1 MARSRSKVPVKS
13 AKELNLMRRAG
24 QIVAEVLHELQGQIE
39 PGVTTRRLDEIA
51 ETIIRDMGGVPSF
64 KGYLGYPATICASI
78 NEQVVHGIPGARR
91 LESGDIVSVDVG
103 AIWRGYQGDAALTVP
118 VGDVEEPLLALL
130 TTTQRALE
138 AGIAAARAGV
148 RLGAISHA
156 IEGVAQEAGLS
167 VIREYGG
174 HGIGQQMHEP
184 PNVPNWGPANRGVTL
199 EAGMTFAL
207 EPMLTLC
214 GAETRVLS
222 DHWTVVT
229 ADSCPSAHF
238 EHTIAITEDGAEI
251 LTWRQESKCSA
262 D

>member
-1 MARSRSKVPVKS
+1 MVRGRSKVPVKN
-13 AKELNLMRRAG
+13 AEELSLMRRAG
-24 QIVAEVLHELQGQIE
+24 QIVAEVLYELQGQIE
-39 PGVTTRRLDEIA
+39 PGMTTRRLDEIA

-78 NEQVVHGIPGARR
+78 NEEVVHGIPSTRR
-91 LESGDIVSVDVG
+91 LKEGDIVSVDVG
-103 AIWRGYQGDAALTVP
+103 AIWQGYQGDAALTVP
-118 VGDVEEPLLALL
+118 VGEVEESLWSLLA
-130 TTTQRALE
+130 TTQHALE

-156 IEGVAQEAGLS
+156 IEGAAEEAGLS

-184 PNVPNWGPANRGVTL
+184 PNVPNWGPPNRGVTL

-207 EPMLTLC
+207 EPMLALC
-214 GAETRVLS
+214 GAETKVLS

-229 ADSCPSAHF
+229 VDSCPSAHF
-238 EHTIAITEDGAEI
+238 EHTIAITKDGAEI
-251 LTWRQESKCSA
+251 LTRRQER
-262 D
+262 

>member
-1 MARSRSKVPVKS
+1 MARGRSNVPVKN
-13 AKELNLMRRAG
+13 AQELNLMRRAG
-24 QIVAEVLHELQGQIE
+24 QIVAEVLRELQGQIE
-39 PGVTTRRLDEIA
+39 PGVTTRQLDEIA

-78 NEQVVHGIPGARR
+78 NEEVVHGIPSARR

-103 AIWRGYQGDAALTVP
+103 AIWQGYQGDAALTVP
-118 VGDVEEPLLALL
+118 VGDVEESLLSLLA
-130 TTTQRALE
+130 TTQRALE
-138 AGIAAARAGV
+138 AGIAAARAGA

-156 IEGVAQEAGLS
+156 IESAAEEAGLS

-184 PNVPNWGPANRGVTL
+184 PNVPNWGPPNRGVTL

-207 EPMLTLC
+207 EPMLALC

-222 DHWTVVT
+222 DRWTVVT
-229 ADSCPSAHF
+229 SDSCPSAHF
-238 EHTIAITEDGAEI
+238 EHTIAITKDGAEI
-251 LTWRQESKCSA
+251 LTRRQER
-262 D
+262 

>member
-1 MARSRSKVPVKS
+1 MARDRSKVPVKN

-24 QIVAEVLHELQGQIE
+24 QIVAEVLHELQVQIE

-78 NEQVVHGIPGARR
+78 NEEVVHGIPSARR

-103 AIWRGYQGDAALTVP
+103 AIWQGYQGDAALTVA
-118 VGDVEEPLLALL
+118 VGDVEESLLSLLA
-130 TTTQRALE
+130 TTQRALA

-148 RLGAISHA
+148 RLGVVSHA
-156 IEGVAQEAGLS
+156 IEGVAQEAGLR

-174 HGIGQQMHEP
+174 HGIGQKMHEP
-184 PNVPNWGPANRGVTL
+184 PNVPNWGPPNHGVTL

-207 EPMLTLC
+207 EPMLALC

-229 ADSCPSAHF
+229 ADGCPSAHF

-251 LTWRQESKCSA
+251 LTRRQER
-262 D
+262 